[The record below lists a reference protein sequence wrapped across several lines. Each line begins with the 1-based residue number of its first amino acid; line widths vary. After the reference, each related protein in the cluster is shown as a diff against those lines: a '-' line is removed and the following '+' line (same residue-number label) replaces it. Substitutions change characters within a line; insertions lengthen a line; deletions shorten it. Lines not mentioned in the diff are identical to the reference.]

1 MILKPIYYTA
11 LTFFLFSVTSL
22 MAQNSDETQDF
33 NYKKDLKFYQ
43 YRGSNVIDVALG
55 TSIINGDFVDP
66 IFEIYSHFGY
76 KRYVIPYLNIN
87 FGYNKFNLAYK
98 DVLNE
103 GFMSF
108 DLNIESTLFPYGRFS
123 PYIFAGGGVNA
134 SNYFTQVD
142 AKVQGGFGIE
152 YIVADGIGIKL
163 FSDYNYVFSDEL
175 DGLIYGDA
183 DDIYWRMAFG
193 LNYYFGGNKKKNK
206 ILEGQPTIINSN
218 PISPKN

>member
-1 MILKPIYYTA
+1 MKLMVHKSFYFKTI
-11 LTFFLFSVTSL
+11 FLFSFTI
-22 MAQNSDETQDF
+22 AQNNDESMDSEF
-33 NYKKDLKFYQ
+33 KKDIKFYQ
-43 YRGSNVIDVALG
+43 YRGPNVVDVALG
-55 TSIINGDFVDP
+55 TSVINGDFVDP

-76 KRYVIPYLNIN
+76 KRYLVPYLNIN
-87 FGYNKFNLAYK
+87 FGYNKFNLAYE

-108 DLNIESTLFPYGRFS
+108 DLNIEGTLLPNNRFTPYV
-123 PYIFAGGGVNA
+123 FAGGGVNA

-152 YIVADGIGIKL
+152 YIIADGIGAKI

-175 DGLIYGDA
+175 DGLVFGEA
-183 DDIYWRMAFG
+183 DDIYWRIAFG
-193 LNYYFGGNKKKNK
+193 LNFYFGGNKKKSE